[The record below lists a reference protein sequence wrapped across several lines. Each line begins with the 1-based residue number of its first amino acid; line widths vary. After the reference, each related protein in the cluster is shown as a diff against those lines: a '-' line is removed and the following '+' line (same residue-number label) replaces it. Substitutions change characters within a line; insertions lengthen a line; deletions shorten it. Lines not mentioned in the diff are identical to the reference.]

1 MPRAVR
7 GKHHMRQHQ
16 QSYAVKNCSWSMTG
30 EGECSLPKNN
40 ASVMMRD
47 TTNGWD
53 GMGSE

>member
-47 TTNGWD
+47 STNGWD